1 MFWGIGCRRGFGWR
15 LAGRRSLRGRLWGS
29 LGGCANRGL
38 ADKNRACLDGQ
49 CFRLDV
55 PDDFGAGLEF
65 DAVGGGD
72 GRTTAIILGTMA
84 GAAIGGSVGRSMADT
99 DRLKA
104 AQALETVRTGVPTSW
119 VNPDSGNEYR
129 VVPTRTIESSS
140 GPCREY
146 TIDAVVGGKTDR
158 LFGVACRQAD
168 GSWQVR
174 D

>member
-1 MFWGIGCRRGFGWR
+1 MTMRKISRGTPLLLLAAL
-15 LAGRRSLRGRLWGS
+15 LAGCASDQSQKEQAGMVIGS
-29 LGGCANRGL
+29 VLGGVL
-38 ADKNRACLDGQ
+38 
-49 CFRLDV
+49 
-55 PDDFGAGLEF
+55 GAQ
-65 DAVGGGD
+65 VGGGD